1 MGYRATAPVRR
12 LAYEARYDDGVMRVA
27 AAAFALVVAFLL
39 GMIAEKVRFGAHRD
53 EVMSRYERAL
63 ADWRAAQV
71 RGERAAAEAAARRR
85 GEPMPPPLGT
95 PLEGSVLPPQD
106 R

>member
-1 MGYRATAPVRR
+1 
-12 LAYEARYDDGVMRVA
+12 MRVR
-27 AAAFALVVAFLL
+27 FAITGFLVIVAFLC
-39 GMIAEKVRFGAHRD
+39 GMIAEKVRFGARRD
-53 EVMSRYERAL
+53 AVMSRYERAL

-71 RGERAAAEAAARRR
+71 RGERAAAEAASRRR
-85 GEPMPPPLGT
+85 GEPMPPPFAT